1 MPTRLL
7 GRVRQEG
14 KWSIGGGYPTATLL
28 CLVITY
34 IPKTAPARGHMNYPQ
49 IPSTPVTGDWLWGP
63 PSRRDTSYLAL
74 ALLHGP
80 LCPVCV
86 YSYRQVTA
94 CVIWVS
100 VAPRLRDGRSRHVRA
115 RSTRAAASCESQ
127 LGASWLAFGFAA
139 ADERGGPQAKAW
151 KVAGTDAEVSRRA
164 RVETE
169 AAEAVWWT
177 LPTRQVS
184 RGDSLGYSM
193 VVLSRV
199 DIPVAGSG
207 DILHVV
213 KTVIPCGT

>member
-1 MPTRLL
+1 MC
-7 GRVRQEG
+7 
-14 KWSIGGGYPTATLL
+14 I
-28 CLVITY
+28 
-34 IPKTAPARGHMNYPQ
+34 
-49 IPSTPVTGDWLWGP
+49 
-63 PSRRDTSYLAL
+63 
-74 ALLHGP
+74 
-80 LCPVCV
+80 
-86 YSYRQVTA
+86 VTA

-115 RSTRAAASCESQ
+115 RSTRAAASCGSQ

-213 KTVIPCGT
+213 KTVETGVAWET